1 MRCAPVIVLFAS
13 STVSQGIQ
21 QLEDVADGRQV
32 VVVREHDGEFYYYV
46 FMVGAVRLRLVAAI
60 SPDLASALHLDEL
73 PPAATGQLSGTP
85 PPVGGV
91 VLEGRE
97 VVGVIVGDPDEGH
110 GSATRGRIALPRL
123 QPTREAGINFG
134 QDVDDHAVTGEG
146 TLDRAPDDRVQNS
159 PPTEEPAIQAAWP
172 PPIDADS
179 REFSRPRQSPPVRG
193 IFPRPTP
200 GAVPGPT
207 QLPDDRTV
215 QPESPESPEPRRV
228 RADVFF
234 DGDAVSRDA
243 FVRGQRHQVQVWIGH
258 NREAKPNT
266 ITASSLFPEDAV
278 TPDRGPSTEL
288 QVTMSDG
295 GQVQSASLSLPN
307 DRELSS
313 KPCTF
318 DLAIATDQAEVSAMI
333 IVGQNGRTLQQLRLT
348 GKTVGSSKD
357 RAGEDEITLITEV
370 EARPLDGAATATL
383 IDASVHSSSAGGP
396 PVVIQDGKA
405 SIAAPWDENIRPT
418 VNDIAAKIYEAG
430 RAAATGDG
438 EPEWLELIRLL
449 AAKGAQLHSWLMNT
463 EGYDRLASAQRIQ
476 LVDADATRPLPIE
489 LVYDGARIAKTAVPC
504 PNWDQALASG
514 HCEHCANATSAEDA
528 KNPPP
533 FWSPAICPLGFWGL
547 TKVIERQTG
556 LNAATPGRLDLLSSV
571 MFAAS
576 DNVRQNDYDATVEV
590 LTEVGG
596 QPPALATAWE
606 QWPQLVTEH
615 RPTLIVALPHQDRDP
630 EWNMDYLEIG
640 AASQLFSGQVMNMLQ
655 TDALP
660 LRPVVLL
667 LGCRT
672 GNAKATFQNFVGEF
686 RTAGAPIVLGTI
698 ATVLGRDAAAIAQ
711 EFVRELAAAG
721 GGGGE
726 ILFGEAMRA
735 VRRLMIAK
743 KKAAALGLIAF
754 GDSDWRVEVRV

>member
-1 MRCAPVIVLFAS
+1 M
-13 STVSQGIQ
+13 
-21 QLEDVADGRQV
+21 
-32 VVVREHDGEFYYYV
+32 
-46 FMVGAVRLRLVAAI
+46 AAR
-60 SPDLASALHLDEL
+60 PRDLASSN
-73 PPAATGQLSGTP
+73 TG
-85 PPVGGV
+85 GG
-91 VLEGRE
+91 R
-97 VVGVIVGDPDEGH
+97 
-110 GSATRGRIALPRL
+110 
-123 QPTREAGINFG
+123 
-134 QDVDDHAVTGEG
+134 
-146 TLDRAPDDRVQNS
+146 
-159 PPTEEPAIQAAWP
+159 
-172 PPIDADS
+172 
-179 REFSRPRQSPPVRG
+179 
-193 IFPRPTP
+193 
-200 GAVPGPT
+200 GPT
-207 QLPDDRTV
+207 QPRDDRTELSNE

-234 DGDAVSRDA
+234 DGDAVPRDA

-370 EARPLDGAATATL
+370 EARPLEGAATATL

-438 EPEWLELIRLL
+438 EPEWVELIRLL

-514 HCEHCANATSAEDA
+514 HCEHCASATSAQDA
-528 KNPPP
+528 NNPPP

-556 LNAATPGRLDLLSSV
+556 INAATPGRLDLLSSV

-660 LRPVVLL
+660 FGPVMLL

>member
-1 MRCAPVIVLFAS
+1 MRCAPVIVLLAS

-85 PPVGGV
+85 PSVGGV

-97 VVGVIVGDPDEGH
+97 VVGVIVGDPDTDAADDAE
-110 GSATRGRIALPRL
+110 SAEDTPH
-123 QPTREAGINFG
+123 PTT
-134 QDVDDHAVTGEG
+134 H
-146 TLDRAPDDRVQNS
+146 DRMAPA
-159 PPTEEPAIQAAWP
+159 PPTEGPPIQAARP
-172 PPIDADS
+172 PSTDPDS
-179 REFSRPRQSPPVRG
+179 REFSRPRRWPRVRG
-193 IFPRPTP
+193 IWPHPTP
-200 GAVPGPT
+200 GAVRGPT
-207 QLPDDRTV
+207 QPRDDRTELSNE
-215 QPESPESPEPRRV
+215 QPESPELPEPRRV
-228 RADVFF
+228 RADVFV
-234 DGDAVSRDA
+234 DGDSAPRNA
-243 FVRGQRHQVQVWIGH
+243 FVRGQRHQVALWIGH
-258 NREAKPNT
+258 DRDSRANT
-266 ITASSLFPEDAV
+266 TAANSPFPEDAV

-295 GQVQSASLSLPN
+295 SQVQSASLSLPN

-313 KPCTF
+313 EPCTF
-318 DLAIATDQAEVSAMI
+318 GLAIATDQAEVSAMI
-333 IVGQNGRTLQQLRLT
+333 IVGQDGRTLQQLTLT
-348 GKTVGSSKD
+348 GKTVGNQGD
-357 RAGEDEITLITEV
+357 PAGEHTITLSTEV
-370 EARPLDGAATATL
+370 EARPLGGTATGTTF
-383 IDASVHSSSAGGP
+383 DASIHSSSAGP
-396 PVVIQDGKA
+396 PVVIQDGEA

-438 EPEWLELIRLL
+438 ESEWLDLIRLL
-449 AAKGAQLHSWLMNT
+449 AAKGAQLNSWLMKID
-463 EGYDRLASAQRIQ
+463 GYKGLASAQRIQ

-504 PNWDQALASG
+504 PNWDQALATG
-514 HCEHCANATSAEDA
+514 HCEHCANATSAQDA

-556 LNAATPGRLDLLSSV
+556 INAATPGRLDLLSSV

-606 QWPQLVTEH
+606 QWPKLVTEH

-630 EWNMDYLEIG
+630 DWNVDYLEIG
-640 AASQLFSGQVMNMLQ
+640 TSSQLFSGQVMNMLQ
-655 TDALP
+655 TDTLP
-660 LRPVVLL
+660 PGPVMLL

-711 EFVRELAAAG
+711 QFVGELAAAG
-721 GGGGE
+721 VAGGE
-726 ILFGEAMRA
+726 IPFGEAMRA

-754 GDSDWRVEVRV
+754 GDSDWRVGVGV